1 MAQLHCYVPDDV
13 ASKLQEKAEQA
24 HTSVSKYLALLVKK
38 EVENQ
43 WPEDYFQLF
52 GTWQGEL
59 LKRPAQGDYEQRE
72 GFN

>member
-1 MAQLHCYVPDDV
+1 MSQLHCYVPDDV
-13 ASKLQEKAEQA
+13 ASKLQEKAEQS
-24 HTSVSKYLALLVKK
+24 HLSVSKYLALLVKK

-52 GTWQGEL
+52 GTWKGEAL
-59 LKRPAQGDYEQRE
+59 ERPAQGDYEQRE

>member
-1 MAQLHCYVPDDV
+1 MSQLHCYVPDDV
-13 ASKLQEKAEQA
+13 ASKLQEKAEQS
-24 HTSVSKYLALLVKK
+24 HLSVSKYLALLVKK

-52 GTWQGEL
+52 GTWQGGAL
-59 LKRPAQGDYEQRE
+59 DRPAQDDYEQRE